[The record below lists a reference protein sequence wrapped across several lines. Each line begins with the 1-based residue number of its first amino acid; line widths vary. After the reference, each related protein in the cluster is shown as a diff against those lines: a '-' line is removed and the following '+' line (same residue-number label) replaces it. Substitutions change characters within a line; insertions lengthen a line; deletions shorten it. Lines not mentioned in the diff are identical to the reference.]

1 MTSSDERVLGGQW
14 GCRGEVTGRACL
26 GQRGRN
32 VLRDLVVLSETR
44 EVNLIKAGVTAQVTI

>member
-1 MTSSDERVLGGQW
+1 MKSQANRSGWPGYK
-14 GCRGEVTGRACL
+14 GITGRACL